1 MVQTRAQTKGK
12 PASAAEGPKTE
23 RPTTSKTSVDG
34 EGAKATGRHEER
46 AKTATTNSD
55 KNSQRQKVQLL
66 LDKYGRPPLADVV
79 RGDWPSSSVVTV
91 HILNALLSS
100 TRISHEIAHETLKC
114 LVDEGYHNLGTLRDS
129 SWEARTEVLT
139 RGGYTHY
146 RERTATYLG
155 DLSELMQSE
164 HGAYL
169 HFLLMPFFFF
179 FSCRRKID
187 TIPDNDA
194 SRILPSGDDNPRE
207 TLSKRLKAIK
217 GLGPMGCD
225 IFLGTIQGFFP
236 DVAPFMVKRN
246 FETAEKIGLV
256 GDTDELFAL
265 VDRDPE
271 EMARLHEALTTVRL
285 DKKEHEL
292 K

>member
-1 MVQTRAQTKGK
+1 MVQTRAQTKGNPP
-12 PASAAEGPKTE
+12 PAAQGPKTE
-23 RPTTSKTSVDG
+23 RSTTSKTSADG
-34 EGAKATGRHEER
+34 EDAKSGRDHDQR
-46 AKTATTNSD
+46 SKTVTTSPD
-55 KNSQRQKVQLL
+55 KNRQRQKVQLL
-66 LDKYGRPPLADVV
+66 LEKYGRPPLADVI
-79 RGDWPSSSVVTV
+79 REDWPSSKVVTV
-91 HILNALLSS
+91 HIMNALLSS
-100 TRISHEIAHETLKC
+100 TRISHEIAHETLRC
-114 LVDEGYHNLGTLRDS
+114 LVDEGYHDLGTLRDS

-164 HGAYL
+164 Y
-169 HFLLMPFFFF
+169 
-179 FSCRRKID
+179 
-187 TIPDNDA
+187 DNDA

-207 TLSKRLKAIK
+207 TLSKRLKTIK

-225 IFLGTIQGFFP
+225 IFLGAIQGFFP

-271 EMARLHEALTTVRL
+271 KMAMLHEALTTVRL